1 MARPNPAF
9 TEDVERF
16 EGGPTAKG
24 VAYWNSLRLRLAANR
39 GDTSLAARA
48 RNIERSPRQMAA
60 LVTDLDNVDPY
71 LVASL
76 AGSRSMQDLAG
87 VQPAGGRSDAPA
99 TMLELVARES
109 AERHWKRCRTEPVAA
124 KHREARWAGQ
134 REALRAG
141 HLGPAFAALDA
152 TYGAACSVERQ
163 GALKQHPTV
172 APPVDYRPTGSYRLP
187 GLPSERW
194 SALCSRA
201 AIIAQRPL
209 NWGSPGDSTKHQRP
223 RLEFIAR
230 GAARATQL
238 AGRPLA
244 PRVYISER
252 ILRVRLARALRRGP
266 VATRRFLTSVA
277 SNPRRMAAAIRGRM
291 DPVLVA
297 SAIGPEAV
305 KNMLSGRKAQYPGP
319 LGRFHEA
326 LERSETDR
334 LAAVR
339 DGANGARP
347 PGVTDTMQHRALEG
361 GLQGNR
367 TIQDLT
373 RPVVERVWT
382 GVVSSQERGLPAGE
396 SPYDAWR
403 RRRAFVASGMDQ
415 AEIGTAL
422 ASQVDALDRS
432 RGSSAADRDAD
443 RGQDWRTGG
452 TGPRPGS
459 DSPPV
464 VPPLSSTGS
473 SGADEDIAAARGRLS
488 YAIDAELALALEKP
502 DDWRVLPNGARI
514 HNTAEVENYAL
525 VGPDAIIGP
534 KCTVS
539 DGAQV
544 GRGARLV
551 DSDVEPGSTV
561 GDGVYMRAAHL
572 DRDSSLGDGVVLNN
586 AVVSSAARVG
596 AGVVIDRLAHVE
608 AGATVGD
615 GTLVGERARVAA
627 NATVGERCHLVGT
640 TGKSLGSDRAPADRT
655 QVLEH
660 ASVGDD
666 VVLGA
671 GARVSSRADIGTGAV
686 LGSGAVVRGRGVVG
700 AGAHIEQQAV
710 VGVDARIAPGARVP
724 EGTTVLSSSP
734 GPSSVDPPRRA
745 DSGPSLETPSRSQPP
760 SRLDLVDDRS
770 RAADRSGARETLD
783 LALAPSLAK
792 PEEWREL
799 ENGAR
804 VHQTATVHE
813 SAKVGSGA
821 IIGPNAN
828 LDAGVVVGEKAVLM
842 DCDLGEGARVDS
854 QARVCGSDVGDRVHL
869 AAGSMVNHANL
880 DAGVRIGSAAIVER
894 AAVVRKDVVVG
905 DRAYVGSRVL
915 LDKNASVGR
924 DTHLVGSS
932 PDIPRTKV
940 QQHVVIGDSVVVGQA
955 SNVGGGSRVGDRAQ
969 LGDRVHLSPGVT
981 VGEGAHIDTAAVV
994 AQRAVVP
1001 PHGHVVEGSTFKT
1014 PGPKLDPASSPARD
1028 KVPDPSQPSPGS
1040 SAPPKDDVLDAVF
1053 RAQQAAAAQ
1062 QRAGGPAGP
1071 SPGAS
1076 DSGPAPATSSGPQYG
1091 PSSTLQ
1097 ATINVPASA
1106 VQHAVIPD
1114 ADLPKLSALGNG
1126 EWKVLDDPYVD
1137 RVVARSDGSF
1147 DVVLHEGVTPA
1158 VHTPER
1164 VADKAPGDPASP
1176 SPDKSVPGFSVVT
1189 EGRAERS
1196 QDVRA
1201 ANHDPFPAAFEAG
1214 QSSLDVGRRS
1224 VDSALA
1230 FNPASEQRFDGVD
1243 GQMLRSQ
1250 AVVNGSP
1257 DDPRFATREE
1267 IETAGGKVRE
1277 NAPGVLLMTDQTVAA
1292 PPLGA
1297 DGTLA
1302 LGAAPVEYN
1311 LRTPVVLY
1319 HVASQTDPRPD
1330 FPVSIPSAGRDSS
1343 LNARDLPA
1351 SVGLEGKEVAGE
1363 TSSRYEAP
1371 VTVVADGKPQ
1381 GCMDERLVLAPGES
1395 HVARQSRLIDAS
1407 VSSAV
1412 RRVGPEDGARPSP
1425 AASGTYADGD
1435 RSTAQKDLVER
1446 LAADRVA
1453 SRIGSAY
1460 SPPPFSAERRAE
1472 VATVVK
1478 NPAEFQRLS
1487 KEADRVASWVVDGA
1501 KDRLHE
1507 RGLQTSQERRDDF
1520 SKGAPAGERQ
1530 APEPAR
1536 EKAAQAR

>member
-16 EGGPTAKG
+16 EGSPTAKG

-87 VQPAGGRSDAPA
+87 VQPAAGRSAAPP
-99 TMLELVARES
+99 TMLELVAREA

-163 GALKQHPTV
+163 GALRQHPTV
-172 APPVDYRPTGSYRLP
+172 APPADYRPTGSYRLP

-201 AIIAQRPL
+201 AIVAQRPV

-238 AGRPLA
+238 AGRPIA

-305 KNMLSGRKAQYPGP
+305 NNMLSGRKAQYPGP

-373 RPVVERVWT
+373 RPVVERGWT
-382 GVVSSQERGLPAGE
+382 GAVSSQERGLPAGE

-403 RRRAFVASGMDQ
+403 QRRAFVASGMDQ

-432 RGSSAADRDAD
+432 RGSSAADRDSD

-473 SGADEDIAAARGRLS
+473 SRADEDIAAARGRLS

-514 HNTAEVENYAL
+514 HNTAEVQANAL

-539 DGAQV
+539 DGAEV

-551 DSDVEPGSTV
+551 DSDVEPGATV
-561 GDGVYMRAAHL
+561 GDGVSMRAAML

-586 AVVSSAARVG
+586 AVVYSGAHLG
-596 AGVVIDRLAHVE
+596 AGVVVDRLAHVE

-640 TGKSLGSDRAPADRT
+640 TGKSLRSDRAPADRT

-700 AGAHIEQQAV
+700 AGAHVEQQAV
-710 VGVDARIAPGARVP
+710 VGVDVRIAPGARVP
-724 EGTTVLSSSP
+724 EGTTVLSSTP
-734 GPSSVDPPRRA
+734 GSRSVDPSRRA
-745 DSGPSLETPSRSQPP
+745 DSGPSPEGSTFKSHARKPDSGVPRDPSRSQPSASQDRKVDP
-760 SRLDLVDDRS
+760 SPSGPTLEDSSPGRPAVHAENAVYTPPVAGAMSVSFTPRFEIDPPEQRPGGPVRPDRS
-770 RAADRSGARETLD
+770 VGANFPDVSIPSGQEGRFTLEADGSWKAHGDPEVDRVVPNESGSYDVVPHPGLSVVPGTADGSLAWAAAQVHKRVTEPFDHDLAREQ
-783 LALAPSLAK
+783 AAAF
-792 PEEWREL
+792 
-799 ENGAR
+799 
-804 VHQTATVHE
+804 
-813 SAKVGSGA
+813 
-821 IIGPNAN
+821 
-828 LDAGVVVGEKAVLM
+828 DAA
-842 DCDLGEGARVDS
+842 
-854 QARVCGSDVGDRVHL
+854 H
-869 AAGSMVNHANL
+869 
-880 DAGVRIGSAAIVER
+880 
-894 AAVVRKDVVVG
+894 
-905 DRAYVGSRVL
+905 
-915 LDKNASVGR
+915 
-924 DTHLVGSS
+924 
-932 PDIPRTKV
+932 PDY
-940 QQHVVIGDSVVVGQA
+940 
-955 SNVGGGSRVGDRAQ
+955 
-969 LGDRVHLSPGVT
+969 
-981 VGEGAHIDTAAVV
+981 
-994 AQRAVVP
+994 
-1001 PHGHVVEGSTFKT
+1001 
-1014 PGPKLDPASSPARD
+1014 PASSPSRD
-1028 KVPDPSQPSPGS
+1028 KSPDPSQPAPGS

-1076 DSGPAPATSSGPQYG
+1076 DSGPSPATSSGPQYG

-1137 RVVARSDGSF
+1137 RVVARPDGSF

-1164 VADKAPGDPASP
+1164 VADKAPGDPASA

-1189 EGRAERS
+1189 DGRAERS

-1214 QSSLDVGRRS
+1214 HSSLDVGRRS

-1230 FNPASEQRFDGVD
+1230 FNPASGQRFDGVD

-1250 AVVNGSP
+1250 AVVNGCP

-1267 IETAGGKVRE
+1267 IEIAGGRIRE
-1277 NAPGVLLMTDQTVAA
+1277 DAPGVLLMTDQTVAA

-1297 DGTLA
+1297 GGKLA
-1302 LGAAPVEYN
+1302 LGAAPVDYN

-1319 HVASQTDPRPD
+1319 HVASQTDPKPD
-1330 FPVSIPSAGRDSS
+1330 LPVSIPSAGRDSS

-1351 SVGLEGKEVAGE
+1351 SVGLEGKEVAGCSA
-1363 TSSRYEAP
+1363 TSYRVP
-1371 VTVVADGKPQ
+1371 VTIVADGKPA
-1381 GCMDERLVLAPGES
+1381 DRREERLDLAPGES
-1395 HVARQSRLIDAS
+1395 HVDRQSRLIDAS
-1407 VSSAV
+1407 VASAV
-1412 RRVGPEDGARPSP
+1412 YRSTAEDGARPSP
-1425 AASGTYADGD
+1425 AAAGTYDQDVGRAVL
-1435 RSTAQKDLVER
+1435 QKDLVER
-1446 LAADRVA
+1446 LASDRVA
-1453 SRIGSAY
+1453 SRIGAAY
-1460 SPPPFSAERRAE
+1460 SPPPFSEERRSE
-1472 VATVVK
+1472 VVKVVK

-1530 APEPAR
+1530 APEPGR